1 MIPEVIQMEQVQQVQ
16 YKWTGA
22 TDLTGATNVTAH

>member
-1 MIPEVIQMEQVQQVQ
+1 MIPEMEQVQQVQ